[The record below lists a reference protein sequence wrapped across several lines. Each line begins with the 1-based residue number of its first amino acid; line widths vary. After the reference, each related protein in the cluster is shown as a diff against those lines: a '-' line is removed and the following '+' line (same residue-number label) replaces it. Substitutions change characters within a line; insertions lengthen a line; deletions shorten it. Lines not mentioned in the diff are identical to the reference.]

1 MIEGRNCMNKF
12 LIRIAFVMLVL
23 FLSGCSSS
31 VNSVQLV
38 SDQFVSGLEIPEM
51 TSSLGSMDD
60 QSNEQVLS
68 YTFTLVN
75 TNIYDVEIQWV
86 EPVLSSELSG
96 TVTTHDLRALVD
108 QSLQPGEVLEIA
120 GQFNFSTEGMTKNQI
135 LELEPFITEMRI
147 ASEASLPLPAV
158 NIQ

>member
-1 MIEGRNCMNKF
+1 MNKF

-60 QSNEQVLS
+60 QSNEQVFS

-86 EPVLSSELSG
+86 EPVLSSELSD
-96 TVTTHDLRALVD
+96 TVTTHDLRTLVD